1 MPGAGPLLR
10 LAELRKPTAQVLD
23 APSYAKSAARLR
35 AAIRD
40 ARPGPPNRPPSCM
53 N

>member
-35 AAIRD
+35 TAIRD
-40 ARPGPPNRPPSCM
+40 ARALALPTGPLPA
-53 N
+53 